1 MSCDSQL
8 GKPMQDVEGVQ
19 AIVGVYRGE
28 LRPGRHVLSLLFR
41 L

>member
-8 GKPMQDVEGVQ
+8 GKPTQDVEGVQ

-28 LRPGRHVLSLLFR
+28 LGRGRHVRILVFR